1 MANEKL
7 GGLAT
12 KVVVPPKEQMIA
24 NEKLGGLAKVVV
36 PPQERMIANEK
47 LGEAR
52 KEAASAREA
61 EHNAATELSK
71 VSEDG

>member
-1 MANEKL
+1 
-7 GGLAT
+7 
-12 KVVVPPKEQMIA
+12 MIA